1 MCATEPGTD
10 SANLQLVFAQ
20 NCKAVLKTNPLTSQ
34 FFVVSLLPAE
44 KDACANVIGI
54 NNINI
59 NLIINVITFIIIHKL
74 ENHCIMLLSL
84 RSSMDRTRVCG
95 TRNAGSIP
103 AGEAVVI
110 YIL

>member
-1 MCATEPGTD
+1 M
-10 SANLQLVFAQ
+10 
-20 NCKAVLKTNPLTSQ
+20 
-34 FFVVSLLPAE
+34 
-44 KDACANVIGI
+44 
-54 NNINI
+54 
-59 NLIINVITFIIIHKL
+59 HKL
-74 ENHCIMLLSL
+74 ENRCIMLLSL